1 MKRRVFV
8 KGSLAA
14 STLAVA
20 AGAGLLSPTRVLA
33 AAWPENAFG
42 QRPEADAL
50 NAFFGTSEVTESD
63 QVALKAP
70 LQAENGA
77 VVPIKVMTT
86 LPNVESIA
94 VVVEKNPAPFTTGL
108 EVMGGGAGAALSSS
122 PPTASEASGAT
133 VAGAG
138 AGVTITTTGTGAPGP
153 QPSIGSSSAP
163 QPAAMRAAPAA
174 RATRVRMLIRSSA
187 RRRSRRAASSSRT
200 CRRSSWAPRRST
212 RHPSAAATW
221 RPCHRGS

>member
-94 VVVEKNPAPFTTGL
+94 VVAEKNPAPFTTGL
-108 EVMGGGAGAALSSS
+108 EVMGGGAGA
-122 PPTASEASGAT
+122 
-133 VAGAG
+133 
-138 AGVTITTTGTGAPGP
+138 
-153 QPSIGSSSAP
+153 
-163 QPAAMRAAPAA
+163 MY
-174 RATRVRMLIRSSA
+174 SA
-187 RRRSRRAASSSRT
+187 RIKMGQTSPVKCYVKSGGKVYMTAQEIKVT
-200 CRRSSWAPRRST
+200 VGGC
-212 RHPSAAATW
+212 
-221 RPCHRGS
+221 GG